1 MLLSRFFVV
10 VIKKSGIMLY
20 QQFFMGKKF
29 IIKLFFWGL
38 GGNSYMCMQLLFGG
52 GGLGERVLYNLGYN

>member
-1 MLLSRFFVV
+1 
-10 VIKKSGIMLY
+10 MLY

-52 GGLGERVLYNLGYN
+52 GGLGERVLYNFGYN